1 MTSKIARTSGR
12 PTNPA
17 ARHLDRP
24 CAPENARLAAAVSG
38 LGPLWMGDIT
48 IRTEILHLTCPPP
61 RHAAGEHLH
70 PFLEVTYVQR
80 GAMDYFREGRR
91 IPVRRGE
98 IFCMP
103 PGAPHSWANRAKP
116 SVLFG
121 FMLSVSPASN
131 RTDSLAF
138 RMSEAANGL
147 GYRIRPAADLSRV
160 FEAVR
165 AEVRRERSCQEEIV
179 AGYVRLILMLVF
191 RHLGDYLGL
200 RVGRRRET
208 PPDSR
213 AEQLFLQAQA
223 FIQANIAYGVSLA
236 DVARHL
242 GITGR
247 HLNRIFRERGEDSV
261 GETIAATRVE
271 KAGQL
276 LRSGRDLAVKEI
288 AALCGFGDVSY
299 FCRFFRERTGRTP
312 KEFAVEVP
320 E

>member
-1 MTSKIARTSGR
+1 MALGPTRASGR
-12 PTNPA
+12 PTTPA
-17 ARHLDRP
+17 ARRLDRP
-24 CAPENARLAAAVSG
+24 CAPENARLAAAVAQ
-38 LGPLWMGDIT
+38 LGPLWLGDIT

-70 PFLEVTYVQR
+70 PFLEVTYVQA
-80 GAMDYFREGRR
+80 GAMDYFRGGRR

-103 PGAPHSWANRAKP
+103 PDTPHSWTNRAKP

-138 RMSEAANGL
+138 RMQEAAEGL
-147 GYRIRPAADLSRV
+147 GYRIRPPADLAAA
-160 FEAVR
+160 FEALR
-165 AEVRRERSCQEEIV
+165 AEVHRERSQAPDV
-179 AGYVRLILMLVF
+179 AAAYIRLILMLVF

-200 RVGRRRET
+200 RVGRRHEA
-208 PPDSR
+208 PADSR
-213 AEQLFLQAQA
+213 AEQLFLQAKA
-223 FIQANIAYGVSLA
+223 FIQANIAYGASLV

-247 HLNRIFRERGEDSV
+247 HLNRIFKERGEDSV
-261 GETIAATRVE
+261 GETIAAARIE

-276 LRSGRDLAVKEI
+276 LRAERGMAVKEV

-299 FCRFFRERTGRTP
+299 FCRFFRERTGKTP
-312 KEFAVEVP
+312 KEFAAAL
-320 E
+320 